1 MGGRLEVQRRTEAA
15 LGQIGVRGRRVRLLL
30 VAFHRDGSLSARVR
44 GLVAA
49 HERAVVSA
57 PGRGE
62 APRPLTWGLGAAL
75 GVSVLSALVVAGSLS
90 LPLVHG
96 LLESL
101 VHLLS

>member
-1 MGGRLEVQRRTEAA
+1 
-15 LGQIGVRGRRVRLLL
+15 
-30 VAFHRDGSLSARVR
+30 VR

-49 HERAVVSA
+49 HERAVASTPGPAQTPRSMKRVLGSA
-57 PGRGE
+57 F
-62 APRPLTWGLGAAL
+62 
-75 GVSVLSALVVAGSLS
+75 GVAVLSALVVAGSLS